1 MAEESGNGREQE
13 KYHLGLVGVTIAFTA
28 SFTSSWSPGRATL
41 EGPGGAT
48 GHAIDDL
55 CRSLVAK
62 IADFGEFLLRGV
74 IVASANISELFSEG

>member
-1 MAEESGNGREQE
+1 VAIDEWREQK
-13 KYHLGLVGVTIAFTA
+13 KYHMGLVGVTIEFTP

-41 EGPGGAT
+41 EGRGGAT

-55 CRSLVAK
+55 FRSLVAK

-74 IVASANISELFSEG
+74 MAASANIGELFSEG